1 MGKAPL
7 PLNKRNCYPPYP
19 DHYLKTSI
27 WGSRKSDIVSKS
39 LVLVK
44 NLDISS
50 SFLFWPIKIR
60 KSVWYPV
67 PDRKQAILSF
77 QNSSVRKSKIWHF
90 LKELVHG
97 LVKNLKFIHPFFLG
111 QIGLEKVFGAVL
123 DGKQAILAFKNNN
136 LRKSKISHFLKE
148 LVHGF
153 GQKFEIYSSFLFW
166 SNKLRRS
173 VWCCSG

>member
-7 PLNKRNCYPPYP
+7 PHNKRNCYPPYP

-27 WGSRKSDIVSKS
+27 WESRKSDIVSKS

-44 NLDISS
+44 NLEISS
-50 SFLFWPIKIR
+50 SFLFWPNKFR

-77 QNSSVRKSKIWHF
+77 KNSSVRKSKIWHF

-97 LVKNLKFIHPFFLG
+97 
-111 QIGLEKVFGAVL
+111 
-123 DGKQAILAFKNNN
+123 
-136 LRKSKISHFLKE
+136 
-148 LVHGF
+148 F
-153 GQKFEIYSSFLFW
+153 GQKFEIYASFLFW
-166 SNKLRRS
+166 PNRLGKSVWCRSRWKKAILAFKNGNLRKSKIWHFFRSSLFWPNRLRS

>member
-1 MGKAPL
+1 MGKVPL
-7 PLNKRNCYPPYP
+7 PHNKRNCYPPYP

-44 NLDISS
+44 NLEISS
-50 SFLFWPIKIR
+50 SFLFWPNKFR

-77 QNSSVRKSKIWHF
+77 KNSSVRKSKIWHF

-97 LVKNLKFIHPFFLG
+97 LVKNLKFLHPFFFG
-111 QIGLEKVFGAVL
+111 QIGLQKVFGAAL
-123 DGKQAILAFKNNN
+123 DRKQAILAFKNSN
-136 LRKSKISHFLKE
+136 LRKSKIWHF
-148 LVHGF
+148 F
-153 GQKFEIYSSFLFW
+153 SLFW
-166 SNKLRRS
+166 PNRLRS